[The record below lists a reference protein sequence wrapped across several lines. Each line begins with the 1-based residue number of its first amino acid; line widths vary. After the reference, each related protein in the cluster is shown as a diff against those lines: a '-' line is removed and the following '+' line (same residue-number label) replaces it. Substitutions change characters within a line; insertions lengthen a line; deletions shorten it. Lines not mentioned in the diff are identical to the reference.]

1 MRWWKLLG
9 LAGVAGV
16 AASGVLIA
24 RDERH
29 RNAYSADE
37 VRSRLHERASAA
49 DGGALADGGSGAG
62 SEAGSDPVEVDPTS
76 T

>member
-1 MRWWKLLG
+1 MRWWKVLG

-49 DGGALADGGSGAG
+49 DEEAPSEDGPGVGP
-62 SEAGSDPVEVDPTS
+62 EAGSDPAEADPT
-76 T
+76 